1 MSRELEE
8 LLRKRGQAGGPS
20 RFIAFAISFGIHS
33 AVVASI
39 LFWPE
44 PAPKIA
50 NEKIRWVTLPAS
62 GGASGGSAPTEEGK
76 TRGRQRRVE
85 ETAPERPVQE
95 PLKKTEPPKPIL
107 KPQNPP
113 VEPPKDV
120 VPPAKP
126 ATPKVGPNPN
136 PDSKG
141 TATVAAKGANPTKVA
156 VPGAAGSGGVGGVG
170 QGSGIPGLKPTKGGM
185 GGTGILQ
192 EFIGASDFPLWYAQ
206 QIQDSV
212 TKNWI
217 QMRSGEGRVLVYFR
231 IKRDGKIEAPRVD
244 ISSGKADMDDM
255 ALQAVKRT
263 TLPRLPEEY
272 EGETLGVR
280 FWFNYGGQ

>member
-1 MSRELEE
+1 
-8 LLRKRGQAGGPS
+8 
-20 RFIAFAISFGIHS
+20 
-33 AVVASI
+33 
-39 LFWPE
+39 
-44 PAPKIA
+44 
-50 NEKIRWVTLPAS
+50 
-62 GGASGGSAPTEEGK
+62 
-76 TRGRQRRVE
+76 VE